1 MLPIPDN
8 YAIYPSVLPIGRQM
22 EMIIAPLERAFLFAD
37 GEELTITAVQTNGNE
52 DNYETLLSHKSFPV
66 TAKDGVIRFPY
77 TYEEEGQYLFWLI
90 REEKKIAELF
100 VYALEADLYALT
112 PLKGDFHS
120 HSVRSDGKRDPAALA
135 GHFREQ
141 GYDFFALTDH
151 NRYYPGSEVDEAYAG
166 VKLGITRIRGEE
178 VHAPES
184 NVHIVHVGGKSS
196 VADLY
201 FHHQEEYAAE
211 IAEYESRVPEEIPEM
226 YRYRYARA
234 MWATD
239 RIHEAGGLA
248 IFAHP
253 YWQPKNVRVHNVRDQ
268 LAKMFLTSGMF
279 DVYELV
285 GAMGQVGI
293 NRSINLWADLRS
305 EGLKISIV
313 GSSDAH
319 GLEKSATFSHTF
331 TVCFAEKNEND
342 AIIDAVRAGRT
353 VAVEA
358 AGEGYDRHYRCYGN
372 LRLVSYVHFLLQHYF
387 PKRQRICQGEGT
399 AMRAYLMGEV
409 DAAMLEAQV
418 AYSSDWRDRF
428 LGKKP
433 PVLPSAAI
441 RDFEARALA
450 VHATGP
456 VTKGSRI
463 KPKVAPEKK

>member
-1 MLPIPDN
+1 MECRHNGSRTRINTCLEGWQIYIIKGVERHINRIIISSADTSTIAHKMLHTSEN
-8 YAIYPSVLPIGRQM
+8 LV
-22 EMIIAPLERAFLFAD
+22 FFA
-37 GEELTITAVQTNGNE
+37 
-52 DNYETLLSHKSFPV
+52 
-66 TAKDGVIRFPY
+66 
-77 TYEEEGQYLFWLI
+77 
-90 REEKKIAELF
+90 
-100 VYALEADLYALT
+100 
-112 PLKGDFHS
+112 
-120 HSVRSDGKRDPAALA
+120 
-135 GHFREQ
+135 
-141 GYDFFALTDH
+141 DFFALIDH
-151 NRYYPGSEVDEAYAG
+151 NRFYPGYEVDEAYAG
-166 VKLGITRIRGEE
+166 VNLGIIRIGGEE

-201 FHHQEEYAAE
+201 FHHQEEYAEE
-211 IAEYESRVPEEIPEM
+211 IAEYESRVPADIPEM

-253 YWQPKNVRVHNVRDQ
+253 YWQPKSSRMHNVRDP
-268 LAKMFLTSGMF
+268 LAKLFLTSGMF
-279 DVYELV
+279 DAYELV

-293 NRSINLWADLRS
+293 NRSINLWADLRG

-319 GLEKSATFSHTF
+319 SLEKSATFSHTF
-331 TVCFAEKNEND
+331 SICFAESMEHD
-342 AIIDAVRAGRT
+342 AIIDAVRNGKT

-358 AGEGYDRHYRCYGN
+358 AGMGYDRHYRCYGN
-372 LRLVSYVHFLLQHYF
+372 LRLVSYAHFLLQNYF

-418 AYSSDWRDRF
+418 AYSGAYRDRF
-428 LGKKP
+428 LGRIP

-441 RDFEARALA
+441 RDFEARARA

-463 KPKVAPEKK
+463 KPKVVMEKK

>member
-1 MLPIPDN
+1 MLPIPEN
-8 YAIYPSVLPIGRQM
+8 YAIYPSVLPVGRKM
-22 EMIIAPLERAFLFAD
+22 EMIISPLERAFLFSD
-37 GEELTITAVQTNGNE
+37 GEEFIITAIQTDGNE
-52 DNYETLLSHKSFPV
+52 DNYDTLCSHKSFPV
-66 TAKDGVIRFPY
+66 TAKDGVIRFSY
-77 TYEEEGQYLFWLI
+77 TCDEESQYLFWLSC
-90 REEKKIAELF
+90 EEKKIAELF
-100 VYALEADLYALT
+100 VYALEEDLYALT

-135 GHFREQ
+135 GHYREQ

-151 NRYYPGSEVDEAYAG
+151 NRFYPGGEVDEAYAS
-166 VKLGITRIRGEE
+166 VQLGITRIRGEE

-201 FHHQEEYAAE
+201 FHHQEEYAEE
-211 IAEYESRVPEEIPEM
+211 IAEYESRVPADIPEM

-268 LAKMFLTSGMF
+268 LAKRFLTSGMF
-279 DVYELV
+279 DAYELV

-331 TVCFAEKNEND
+331 SICFAEKNEND
-342 AIIDAVRAGRT
+342 AIIAAVRAGMN

-358 AGEGYDRHYRCYGN
+358 VGNEYDRQYRCYGN
-372 LRLVSYVHFLLQHYF
+372 LRLVSYAHFLLQHYF

-418 AYSSDWRDRF
+418 AYSGAYRDRF
-428 LGKKP
+428 LGRIP
-433 PVLPSAAI
+433 PVLPSQAI
-441 RDFEARALA
+441 RDFESRALA

-456 VTKGSRI
+456 ITKGSRI
-463 KPKVAPEKK
+463 KPKVSVDKK

>member
-1 MLPIPDN
+1 MLPIPEN
-8 YAIYPSVLPIGRQM
+8 YAIYPSVLPVGRRI
-22 EMIIAPLERAFLFAD
+22 EMIISPLERGFLFAD
-37 GEELTITAVQTNGNE
+37 GEEFIITAIQTDGNE
-52 DNYETLLSHKSFPV
+52 DNYETLLSHKSFPM
-66 TAKDGVIRFPY
+66 TAQDGVIRFSY
-77 TYEEEGQYLFWLI
+77 TYPDEGQYLFWLI

-100 VYALEADLYALT
+100 VYALEEDLYALT

-120 HSVRSDGKRDPAALA
+120 HSIRSDGKRDPAALA

-151 NRYYPGSEVDEAYAG
+151 NRFYPGYEVDEAYAG
-166 VKLGITRIRGEE
+166 VNLGIIRIRGEE

-184 NVHIVHVGGKSS
+184 NVHIVHVGGNSS

-201 FHHQEEYAAE
+201 FHHEEEYAAE
-211 IAEYESRVPEEIPEM
+211 IAEYESRVPADIPEM

-253 YWQPKNVRVHNVRDQ
+253 YWQPKSSRMHNVRDP
-268 LAKMFLTSGMF
+268 LAKLFLTSGMF
-279 DVYELV
+279 DAYELV

-293 NRSINLWADLRS
+293 NRSINLWADLRG

-319 GLEKSATFSHTF
+319 SLEKSATFSHTF
-331 TVCFAEKNEND
+331 SICFAESMEHD
-342 AIIDAVRAGRT
+342 AIIDAVRNGKT

-358 AGEGYDRHYRCYGN
+358 AGVGYDRHYRCYGN
-372 LRLVSYVHFLLQHYF
+372 LRLVSYAHFLLQNYF

-418 AYSSDWRDRF
+418 AYSGAYRDRF
-428 LGKKP
+428 LGRIP

-441 RDFEARALA
+441 RDFEARARA

-463 KPKVAPEKK
+463 KPKVVMEKK

>member
-8 YAIYPSVLPIGRQM
+8 YAIYPSVLPVGRPM
-22 EMIIAPLERAFLFAD
+22 EMIITPVERGFLFCD
-37 GEELTITAVQTNGNE
+37 GEELTVTAIQTNGNE

-66 TAKDGVIRFPY
+66 TAKDGVIRFSY
-77 TYEEEGQYLFWLI
+77 TYPEEGQYLFWLI
-90 REEKKIAELF
+90 RENKKIAELF
-100 VYALEADLYALT
+100 VYALKEDLYARV

-120 HSVRSDGKRDPAALA
+120 HSIRSDGKRDPAALA
-135 GHFREQ
+135 GHYREQ

-151 NRYYPGSEVDEAYAG
+151 NRFYPGYEVDEAYAG
-166 VKLGITRIRGEE
+166 VRLGITRIRGEE

-184 NVHIVHVGGKSS
+184 NVHIVHVGGNSS

-201 FHHQEEYAAE
+201 FRHQEEYAEE
-211 IAEYESRVPEEIPEM
+211 IAAYESRVPEDIPEM

-239 RIHEAGGLA
+239 RIHDAGGLA

-253 YWQPKNVRVHNVRDQ
+253 YWQPKSSRMHNVRDE
-268 LAKMFLTSGMF
+268 LAKIFLTSGMF
-279 DVYELV
+279 DVYEVV

-313 GSSDAH
+313 GSSDVH
-319 GLEKSATFSHTF
+319 GMEKSEDFPHSF
-331 TVCFAEKNEND
+331 TVCFAESAEHD
-342 AIIDAVRAGRT
+342 DIIGAVRTGYT

-358 AGEGYDRHYRCYGN
+358 TGVEYDRRYRCYGN
-372 LRLVSYVHFLLQHYF
+372 LRLVSYAHFLLQHYF

-399 AMRAYLMGEV
+399 AMRGYLMGEV
-409 DAAMLEAQV
+409 DASMLEAQV
-418 AYSSDWRDRF
+418 AYSGDWRDRF
-428 LGKKP
+428 LGRKP

-441 RDFEARALA
+441 RDFEARARA

-463 KPKVAPEKK
+463 KPKSV

>member
-1 MLPIPDN
+1 MLPIPEN
-8 YAIYPSVLPIGRQM
+8 YAIYPSVLPVGRKM
-22 EMIIAPLERAFLFAD
+22 EMIISPLERAFLFAD
-37 GEELTITAVQTNGNE
+37 GEEFIITAIQTDGNE
-52 DNYETLLSHKSFPV
+52 DNYDTLCSHKSFPV
-66 TAKDGVIRFPY
+66 TAKDGVIRFSY
-77 TYEEEGQYLFWLI
+77 TCDEESQYLFWLSC
-90 REEKKIAELF
+90 EEKKIAELF
-100 VYALEADLYALT
+100 VYALEEDLYALT

-135 GHFREQ
+135 GHYREQ

-151 NRYYPGSEVDEAYAG
+151 NRFYPGGEVDEAYAG
-166 VKLGITRIRGEE
+166 VQLGITRIRGEE

-201 FHHQEEYAAE
+201 FHHQEEYAEE
-211 IAEYESRVPEEIPEM
+211 IAEYESRVPADIPEM

-268 LAKMFLTSGMF
+268 LAKRFLTSGMF
-279 DVYELV
+279 DAYELV

-331 TVCFAEKNEND
+331 SICFAEKNEND
-342 AIIDAVRAGRT
+342 AIIAAVRAGMN

-358 AGEGYDRHYRCYGN
+358 VGNEYDRQYRCYGN
-372 LRLVSYVHFLLQHYF
+372 LRLVSYAHFLLQHYF

-418 AYSSDWRDRF
+418 AYSGAYRDRF
-428 LGKKP
+428 LGRIP
-433 PVLPSAAI
+433 PVLPSQAI
-441 RDFEARALA
+441 RDFESRALA

-456 VTKGSRI
+456 IIKGSRI
-463 KPKVAPEKK
+463 KPKVSVDKK